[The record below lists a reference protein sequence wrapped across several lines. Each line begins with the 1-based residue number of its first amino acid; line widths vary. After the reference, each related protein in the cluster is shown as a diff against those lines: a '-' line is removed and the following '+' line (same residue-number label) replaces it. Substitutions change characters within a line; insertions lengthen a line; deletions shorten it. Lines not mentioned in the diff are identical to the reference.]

1 MAIMLHRQHVVIN
14 CSDQI
19 DYKILEK
26 LMKGIA
32 QTGAWGI
39 FDEFNRIPVEV
50 IATFA
55 QQVKVFLQARA

>member
-1 MAIMLHRQHVVIN
+1 
-14 CSDQI
+14 
-19 DYKILEK
+19 
-26 LMKGIA
+26 MKGIA